1 MRRAKY
7 ALLFALEEM
16 LMEDKKLEED
26 RTKEENT
33 IGQTFMRLCEVI
45 GEFGVMVKELLEG
58 LED

>member
-1 MRRAKY
+1 MPFF
-7 ALLFALEEM
+7 FALEEM

-26 RTKEENT
+26 KTKEENT